1 MSVVTDSAVALWD
14 STEKACAPDDL
25 DVSSALSVVM
35 EIMSRYR
42 TDVPI
47 DKLPALPPLPED
59 LRVRLDVALAKPA
72 LQQPNWPVD
81 EAEAMRTVLES
92 VPPISV
98 PFEIQRL
105 QSQLADVAQG
115 QQYSFADELDSDRR
129 PAGEDTLPVQRPDEG
144 V

>member
-14 STEKACAPDDL
+14 STEKTCAPDDL

-42 TDVPI
+42 ADVPI

-81 EAEAMRTVLES
+81 EAEAMRGGELIAAEGLAFDRCFTSVLT
-92 VPPISV
+92 
-98 PFEIQRL
+98 R
-105 QSQLADVAQG
+105 A
-115 QQYSFADELDSDRR
+115 
-129 PAGEDTLPVQRPDEG
+129 TT
-144 V
+144 